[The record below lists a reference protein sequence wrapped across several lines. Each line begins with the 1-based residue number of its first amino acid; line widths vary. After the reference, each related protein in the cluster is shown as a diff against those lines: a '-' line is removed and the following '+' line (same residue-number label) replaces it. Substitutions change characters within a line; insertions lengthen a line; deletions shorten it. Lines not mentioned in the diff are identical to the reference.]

1 MPSAGAFAVG
11 VRAHVGAG
19 VAASCPAAHPV
30 CAGGAMPA
38 GHPRF
43 RRASSC
49 PHEVW
54 GGPTA
59 GTTAVVGSPLG
70 IPVASDCYLRDT
82 SALSHRI
89 PGGQGVVASEN
100 GVKEGTR
107 ARPSRVRIWHGPRG
121 RCVTIGG
128 SPARL
133 EKRDSGSSV
142 AGRVWPAGRGEG
154 KHQFVCIESLLTS
167 GAGSAARAGARGESC
182 IDTYYFGDSV
192 PIDRD
197 DPRANPP
204 WAVYCSEMATA
215 SDENEPWYRYTHI
228 ADAGSGFAVHDIC
241 WKAGE
246 RIPSFTHF
254 FSLVSCPDCRA
265 RIGDH
270 DARCS
275 KCRDGRHTECTERL
289 SVPALSVG
297 ELTLRAHS
305 EPCQCDHPGGHR
317 DHQRPH
323 RA

>member
-1 MPSAGAFAVG
+1 MSA
-11 VRAHVGAG
+11 
-19 VAASCPAAHPV
+19 AASPHRALRRTP
-30 CAGGAMPA
+30 CAQGARMPA

-70 IPVASDCYLRDT
+70 FPVASDCYLRGT

-197 DPRANPP
+197 DPRANPRGRSTVRRWRRHRMRTSP
-204 WAVYCSEMATA
+204 GTGTPTSLMQDRA
-215 SDENEPWYRYTHI
+215 SPSTTSAGRPGNASRRSRTSSRSSAAPTVARGSVITTHG
-228 ADAGSGFAVHDIC
+228 APSAGTG
-241 WKAGE
+241 GT
-246 RIPSFTHF
+246 PSA
-254 FSLVSCPDCRA
+254 P
-265 RIGDH
+265 
-270 DARCS
+270 
-275 KCRDGRHTECTERL
+275 RD
-289 SVPALSVG
+289 
-297 ELTLRAHS
+297 
-305 EPCQCDHPGGHR
+305 
-317 DHQRPH
+317 
-323 RA
+323 